1 MVEHLSRIG
10 STNHDLLTLYLVP
23 GTKHSR
29 LRSLTELVQAVW
41 VDYQLAA
48 KPDAPIVLSFVFLRG
63 LALTLQ
69 HSKSAESGM
78 QSLKR
83 ALHLEGGEGPTALT
97 SPAAKTIA
105 DQVSRC
111 VVKHAEQKLRNMI
124 PTQEAVIRF
133 LIRHDFSDADQ
144 HLKPFMPQFE
154 GGSNPVFGLKSG
166 AAGPQRVCDINTL
179 NQALA
184 GLITV
189 VSPFQDQ
196 YEAKN
201 FADIARFVQL
211 VPTIMANVP
220 EAEATVIGHLWQLFT
235 HSYNDYMVGTSMPDV
250 PPPEVE
256 GLLQSKSFLNMSS
269 REATRAHVA
278 RLVATQTSD
287 PLTAGTPRGAAPGG
301 ARCMNVGTP
310 RGASTKRRAEQDPSG
325 APGGAGTLASAMS
338 QAGKLA
344 FREWTNLSRKFCT
357 ELRTPKSTRSPCFFH
372 LCTEDS
378 AGVKCKDGK
387 RCSFQH
393 LRPSA
398 TASGQARA
406 LYDKVWDSFSLKAS
420 LPFAR

>member
-1 MVEHLSRIG
+1 VIEHLSRMG
-10 STNHDLLTLYLVP
+10 STNLDILKLYLVP
-23 GTKHSR
+23 GAKSSR
-29 LRSLTELVQAVW
+29 LRPLTELVQAVW
-41 VDYQLAA
+41 VDYQLSA
-48 KPDAPIVLSFVFLRG
+48 KPDAPIELSFVFLRG
-63 LALTLQ
+63 LSLALQ

-105 DQVSRC
+105 DQVSRR
-111 VVKHAEQKLRNMI
+111 VVLHAEQKLRNII

-144 HLKPFMPQFE
+144 HLMPFMPQFE
-154 GGSNPVFGLKSG
+154 GGANPVFGMQPG
-166 AAGPQRVCDINTL
+166 ASGPQRVCDINTL

-220 EAEATVIGHLWQLFT
+220 EAEATVIGHLWQLYT
-235 HSYNDYMVGTSMPDV
+235 HSYNDWMVGTSMPDV

-256 GLLQSKSFLNMSS
+256 GLLQSKSFVNLST
-269 REATRAHVA
+269 REATRAQVA
-278 RLVATQTSD
+278 RLVATQTSN

-301 ARCMNVGTP
+301 ARCMNV
-310 RGASTKRRAEQDPSG
+310 STKRRAEHDPAG
-325 APGGAGTLASAMS
+325 APGGASTSASAMS
-338 QAGKLA
+338 HAGKLA
-344 FREWTNLSRKFCT
+344 FREWTTTVGKCCI
-357 ELRTPKSTRSPCFFH
+357 ELQAPKSTKSPCFFF
-372 LCTEDS
+372 LCTKDS
-378 AGVKCKDGK
+378 SGAKCQMGSK
-387 RCSFQH
+387 CNFQH
-393 LRPSA
+393 NRPSA
-398 TASGQARA
+398 KEPGQARA
-406 LYDKVWDSFSLKAS
+406 LYDKVWNSVSFKAS
-420 LPFAR
+420 LPFSR